1 MSRRRKNQSA
11 RADAATQEAYR
22 LLDEAFYYLRDG
34 ATERYG
40 YDTAVEAAFVAG
52 QAYAL
57 TADDRL
63 MEVPQDVSAMI
74 LESMGLEPVGAF
86 EVPPVAE
93 YLEER
98 TRQQMAQSPSLRRYL
113 RGEAPADPPT
123 VERTQRLPRA
133 LNGLETNNILEAA
146 SFELEDAQ
154 GLSVE
159 HRVLTAVNVAQIA
172 GVASMLS
179 ESSREQRRA
188 ERLFEQAASLALGA
202 ANECTRIHN
211 RTPGGR
217 KTPPRRRKISRDTR
231 RLKNRLLAH

>member
-11 RADAATQEAYR
+11 QADSARQEAFR
-22 LLDEAFYYLRDG
+22 LLDEAYYYLRDG

-40 YDTAVEAAFVAG
+40 YDAAVEAAFVAG

-57 TADDRL
+57 TADDKL

-74 LESMGLEPVGAF
+74 LESMGLEPVGPF
-86 EVPPVAE
+86 EVPPMAE
-93 YLEER
+93 YLQER
-98 TRQQMAQSPSLRRYL
+98 THQQMAQAPSLRRYL
-113 RGEAPADPPT
+113 RGEAVAQEPVMVQT
-123 VERTQRLPRA
+123 ERLPRA
-133 LNGLETNNILEAA
+133 LNGVEATNILEAA
-146 SFELEDAQ
+146 TFELEDAE

-172 GVASMLS
+172 GVASILS

-188 ERLFEQAASLALGA
+188 EKLFEQASSLALRA

-211 RTPGGR
+211 RTPKGR
-217 KTPPRRRKISRDTR
+217 KTPPRRRKISSETR